1 MKLVAPNIY
10 RHIGR
15 LTPKR
20 IGRHLV
26 EQCSRARLGVTVLI
40 TLSVL
45 ALPSSVNS
53 APLQEPQLQTS
64 EIQIP
69 KQSDWTGHG
78 VVVANGQPGSWDST
92 IAGLSPATV
101 VKKNGVYYLYYIG
114 ADGKR
119 STDGGPRHQALGVAT
134 STDGINFT
142 KYSGN
147 PIITHLPHNNQEEG
161 VFSAAATLDDN
172 GDIVLYYG
180 AIWAATS
187 TTTSV
192 DVYTALA
199 VSQDGLNFIDMGY
212 VRAVAGVEEEP
223 VGVFRANGNWHVY
236 LINNSGWDLHHM
248 SGTSKET
255 FGNGTKILDL
265 GRDIMGGGDPVWLSA
280 DKIALFLDLPLPSPQ
295 VEIRTVSIGGPNQLS
310 APVETY
316 NYADHSEY
324 VRGSV
329 FLDRTVNKWFMYYSY
344 NDGAGVRIIGV
355 KTAPAIGGDDTPPT
369 EPTGLTAT
377 PISESQ
383 IDLSW
388 SSASDPDSG
397 INHYVVYRDG
407 LKVGEP
413 TTTSFSDA
421 GLSEAT
427 SYTYEV
433 SAVNGAGLEGAK
445 GIPVMESSLP
455 DTVPPTIVSVASTNS
470 NQLEVVFSEPV
481 EQTSAETTSNYSI
494 NNTLSVLSASLSA
507 DLKTVTLATS
517 THSEGATYALAVSN
531 VKDRA
536 KNANSIS
543 PDSSSA
549 YTFSSVLVIS
559 DLTVASGRA
568 YKVVEYGL
576 ETTALVYTDR
586 DFTFTAVPQSVAGS
600 TYIKT
605 ANNDKTGTEADFLS
619 FSVNQDVTVYVGYD
633 NRATSLPDWL
643 AGWASTNESVVTTDT
658 SLKLYSKDFPAG
670 QISLG
675 ANRAQG
681 ASGAG
686 SNYSVMILG
695 KGPAPAPTLL
705 SVQDG
710 QAPVGGSVSIPIVLS
725 EVGAD
730 GLAGYDIEVSIANST
745 IAEIASVDFPAFG
758 ITDAT
763 PPSGPLLSIRAVDTA
778 DLVQAGATNVLLA
791 TLNIRG
797 LLEGTTSVNISV
809 TSLDD
814 DLGNPIMTTVISGN
828 LTIVNVA
835 PLVNVGPGVTI
846 NTADTYSGS
855 GSITDP
861 GDSAWTATVDYGDG
875 SGVLPLTLSGNTFN
889 LTYVYA
895 QAGMNSPAQDLD
907 GDGHAEDVN
916 GNGRLDFADIVAL
929 FEHMDS
935 PQVQNNQSAFDFND
949 NGRMDMAD
957 IIALFDML
965 VS

>member
-1 MKLVAPNIY
+1 M
-10 RHIGR
+10 
-15 LTPKR
+15 
-20 IGRHLV
+20 
-26 EQCSRARLGVTVLI
+26 
-40 TLSVL
+40 
-45 ALPSSVNS
+45 
-53 APLQEPQLQTS
+53 
-64 EIQIP
+64 
-69 KQSDWTGHG
+69 
-78 VVVANGQPGSWDST
+78 
-92 IAGLSPATV
+92 
-101 VKKNGVYYLYYIG
+101 YYLPM
-114 ADGKR
+114 
-119 STDGGPRHQALGVAT
+119 GP
-134 STDGINFT
+134 
-142 KYSGN
+142 
-147 PIITHLPHNNQEEG
+147 
-161 VFSAAATLDDN
+161 
-172 GDIVLYYG
+172 
-180 AIWAATS
+180 
-187 TTTSV
+187 
-192 DVYTALA
+192 
-199 VSQDGLNFIDMGY
+199 VSEMN
-212 VRAVAGVEEEP
+212 
-223 VGVFRANGNWHVY
+223 
-236 LINNSGWDLHHM
+236 
-248 SGTSKET
+248 
-255 FGNGTKILDL
+255 KIL
-265 GRDIMGGGDPVWLSA
+265 
-280 DKIALFLDLPLPSPQ
+280 
-295 VEIRTVSIGGPNQLS
+295 
-310 APVETY
+310 
-316 NYADHSEY
+316 
-324 VRGSV
+324 VR
-329 FLDRTVNKWFMYYSY
+329 
-344 NDGAGVRIIGV
+344 
-355 KTAPAIGGDDTPPT
+355 TAPAIGGDDTPPT
-369 EPTGLTAT
+369 EPTGLVST

-397 INHYVVYRDG
+397 INHYVVYRNG

-413 TTTSFSDA
+413 TSISFSDT
-421 GLSEAT
+421 GLNEAT

-445 GIPVMESSLP
+445 GIPVTESSLP
-455 DTVPPTIVSVASTNS
+455 DTVPPTIVSVASTNA
-470 NQLEVVFSEPV
+470 NQVEVIFSEPV

-494 NNTLSVLSASLSA
+494 NNTISVLSASLSG

-517 THSEGATYALAVSN
+517 THSEGATYTLAVSN

-559 DLTVASGRA
+559 DLTVASVNT
-568 YKVVEYGL
+568 YQVVEYGL
-576 ETTALVYTDR
+576 ETTALVYIDR
-586 DFTFTAVPQSVAGS
+586 DFTFTTVPQSVAGS

-605 ANNDKTGTEADFLS
+605 ANSDKTGTEADFLS

-633 NRATSLPDWL
+633 NRATSLPQWMDR
-643 AGWASTNESVVTTDT
+643 WASTNESVVTTDT

-675 ANRAQG
+675 ANRALG

-695 KGPAPAPTLL
+695 KGPAPAPAIV

-725 EVGAD
+725 EVEAD
-730 GLAGYDIEVSIANST
+730 GLAGYDIEVSISNST

-758 ITDAT
+758 ITEAT
-763 PPSGPLLSIRAVDTA
+763 PPSGSLLSIRAVDTA
-778 DLVQAGATNVLLA
+778 GLVQAGATNVLLA

-814 DLGNPIMTTVISGN
+814 DLGNLIQTTVTPGS
-828 LTIVNVA
+828 LAVLNVA

-846 NTADTYSGS
+846 NTGDTYSGS

-861 GDSAWTATVDYGDG
+861 GDSVWTATVDYGDG

-889 LTYVYA
+889 LSYVYA
-895 QAGMNSPAQDLD
+895 QAGMFTVTVSVTDDDGAMASASFQVEVLSPFPTLPGMKSPAQDLD

-965 VS
+965 VSQ